1 MMDKRIRTIGVL
13 ATKQPGLVA
22 VPLAAFVIVLPTVQ
36 YTLPKVRRLHLRSA
50 SLMDYSP
57 SGPLVDHS
65 RSPLVSAGQGVPY

>member
-1 MMDKRIRTIGVL
+1 MMDKLTRAIGVL

-22 VPLAAFVIVLPTVQ
+22 VPLVISVIVLPTVQ

-57 SGPLVDHS
+57 SGPWVDHS